1 MVNRRNFC
9 LSAMAA
15 TSLATTWQP
24 TLAAGYPDRPIR
36 LIVGFP
42 AGQSTDTSARRI
54 AQSMSR
60 TLGQSVFVD
69 NRPGAAGIISHE
81 AVKNAPA
88 DGYTLLMGSTGTLA
102 INPWLYQKL
111 PYDPIKDFEPVAS
124 VSASPLVLFTSV
136 DSPVKELKQL
146 IALAKSRPGK
156 VSYGSSGN
164 GTTGHIAMEML
175 KKEAGIDL
183 LHVPY
188 KGSPPMITDVIGG
201 QVDVAF
207 DTAGAVLAMA
217 KGGRIKLLGIATL
230 KRFEAAPDL
239 PTLAEQGLTGFEAMP
254 WSAILAPKG
263 TPTAVV
269 QRLNAAVN
277 AALKDP
283 AVLDQFISTGS
294 YALGGPPSQLQSYL
308 AQEHATLGQGRGR
321 LGARASTE
329 HNHFTRQGK
338 LP

>member
-1 MVNRRNFC
+1 MHNRRNFC
-9 LSAMAA
+9 LSALAT
-15 TSLATTWQP
+15 TSLAAVWQP
-24 TLAAGYPDRPIR
+24 VIAAGYPDRPIR

-54 AQSMSR
+54 AQSMSQ

-69 NRPGAAGIISHE
+69 NRPGAAGIISHG

-88 DGYTLLMGSTGTLA
+88 DGYTLLMGSTGTLT
-102 INPWLYQKL
+102 INPWLYKNL

-136 DSPVKELKQL
+136 DSPIKDLSQL
-146 IALAKSRPGK
+146 IAMAKSRPGK

-175 KKEAGIDL
+175 KMEAGIDL

-188 KGSPPMITDVIGG
+188 KGSPPMVTDVISG
-201 QVDVAF
+201 QISVAF
-207 DTAGAVLAMA
+207 DTAGAVLVMA
-217 KGGRIKLLGIATL
+217 KGGRIKLLGVATL
-230 KRFEAAPDL
+230 KRFEAAPEL
-239 PTLAEQGLTGFEAMP
+239 PTLAEQGLSGFEAMP

-263 TPTAVV
+263 TPALIV
-269 QRLNAAVN
+269 QRLNVAVN

-283 AVLDQFISTGS
+283 AILDLFISTGS

-308 AQEHATLGQGRGR
+308 AQEHARWGKAVGAS
-321 LGARASTE
+321 GARVD
-329 HNHFTRQGK
+329 
-338 LP
+338 